1 MNDYAMMIILNDYAM
16 IIIMNDYV
24 RKLDNYCLFLD
35 VSLSPTPSEIAR
47 LPTGSD
53 TGELT
58 IIK

>member
-1 MNDYAMMIILNDYAM
+1 MMIILNDYAM

-24 RKLDNYCLFLD
+24 RMIDNYCLFLD

-53 TGELT
+53 TGKLR